1 VSRLVEARTEG
12 EEMIGLRLAVPA
24 VLVAAAVAGCFTYF
38 VTPPPPVGADQRL
51 PPTSPD
57 TKGPDTGTRTKGQAT
72 AAFERAAAAILREL
86 PDAEASAGERS
97 IAGHIPLPKKRP
109 IPRTPPDRQ

>member
-1 VSRLVEARTEG
+1 
-12 EEMIGLRLAVPA
+12 MISLRLAVPA

-38 VTPPPPVGADQRL
+38 VTPPPPVEADQRL

-57 TKGPDTGTRTKGQAT
+57 TKGPDTRTRTNINQRPSAEGQAT

-86 PDAEASAGERS
+86 PDAQASAGERS

>member
-1 VSRLVEARTEG
+1 
-12 EEMIGLRLAVPA
+12 MISLRLAVPA

-38 VTPPPPVGADQRL
+38 FTPPPPVEADQRL

-57 TKGPDTGTRTKGQAT
+57 TKGPDTGTRKAT
-72 AAFERAAAAILREL
+72 AAFERSAAAILREL
-86 PDAEASAGERS
+86 PGAQASAGEP